1 MASNSTV
8 RMGANLMQSSPS
20 YRRVFLTFA
29 RNSLIREMTFRA
41 NFLLQCVSATSW
53 TLMNIGFYIIVFQH
67 TDAIGKTTGWEQS
80 EFFLFLSTTWLINS
94 LVQTFFMPNAQEFS
108 ELIRTG
114 NLDFALVKPIDTQF
128 LISFQRVEWSS
139 LSNFVLG
146 IVLLIVSVVQLTTR
160 GQAIVVNGDESRFA
174 NEQTISI
181 VDANGTASILEF
193 NDRRSVAGH
202 HPIVIGGGKRTA
214 EQMASAISE
223 AINTLPGAMLTAK
236 VDENRVVL
244 EQDVQIK
251 LDASATALAN
261 RRWDLEPLMLVLYP
275 FYVLCGTAILYSV
288 MIGLAATSIWLG
300 RNQSLYNFWFY
311 ITNFSR
317 YPMEIYQRSWGWIL
331 WGVFTF
337 VVPVLVVVNVPAR
350 LLAQPLNPRHN
361 WEWWLAGFALMAT
374 AFSLLLSRKVFQ
386 KALLSYRS
394 ASS

>member
-1 MASNSTV
+1 
-8 RMGANLMQSSPS
+8 MQSSPS

-41 NFLLQCVSATSW
+41 NFLLQCVSSTSW

-146 IVLLIVSVVQLTTR
+146 IVLLIVSVGQLTTR

-317 YPMEIYQRSWGWIL
+317 YPMEIYQRSWGWVL

>member
-1 MASNSTV
+1 
-8 RMGANLMQSSPS
+8 MQSSPS

-41 NFLLQCVSATSW
+41 NFLLQCVSSTSW

-146 IVLLIVSVVQLTTR
+146 IVLLIVSVGQLTTR
-160 GQAIVVNGDESRFA
+160 GQAIVVNGDESRFT

-181 VDANGTASILEF
+181 VDANGTASMLEF
-193 NDRRSVAGH
+193 NARRSVAGH

-317 YPMEIYQRSWGWIL
+317 YPMEIYQRSWGWVL

>member
-1 MASNSTV
+1 
-8 RMGANLMQSSPS
+8 MQQRPS
-20 YRRVFLTFA
+20 YRRVFQTFA

-41 NFLLQCVSATSW
+41 NFLIQCVSATSW

-67 TDAIGKTTGWEQS
+67 TDAIGKSTGWEQN
-80 EFFLFLSTTWLINS
+80 EFFLFLGTTWLINS

-128 LISFQRVEWSS
+128 LISFQRVEWAS

-146 IVLLIVSVVQLTTR
+146 LVLLIVSVVQLTTR
-160 GQAIVVNGDESRFA
+160 GQAIIVNGDEHRFA
-174 NEQTISI
+174 NGQTISI
-181 VDANGTASILEF
+181 TDSRGMARVLEF
-193 NDRRSVAGH
+193 NDGAAGTSH
-202 HPIVIGGGKRTA
+202 HPIVIGRGGRTV
-214 EQMASAISE
+214 EQMADSIGE
-223 AINTLPGAMLTAK
+223 AINALPGFGVAAK
-236 VDENRVVL
+236 AEENRVVL
-244 EQDVQIK
+244 DQEVQIE
-251 LDASATALAN
+251 LGSSVTALAN
-261 RRWDLEPLMLVLYP
+261 RRWDLEPLMFALYP
-275 FYVLCGTAILYSV
+275 FYILCGTAILYSV

-317 YPMEIYQRSWGWIL
+317 YPMEIYQRSWGWLL
-331 WGVFTF
+331 WGFFTF

-361 WEWWLAGFALMAT
+361 WEWWLAGFALVAT
-374 AFSLLLSRKVFQ
+374 VLSLFVSRRIFQ
-386 KALLSYRS
+386 RALLSYRS